1 MTPEELEKLPKPL
14 ERTMTALEL
23 SVMSEIIQRIKE
35 VSQVTPVID
44 WLLIRMDAVG
54 KSRKEIKRLLQEGV
68 ESAGLDIDQIYD
80 QAAQSDYIR
89 NKAIYE
95 AVGRDYLPYE
105 ENQWLQ
111 QVVEAV
117 REQTRDS
124 LRPMENITQTTGFN
138 VQMGGKKVFTPL
150 SEYLERSLDKAMLGI
165 TTGTRT
171 YSQAIGEVIDEMTAS
186 GIRTVDY
193 ASGKSDRIE
202 VAARRAVMTGVA
214 QMVDKVNEKNAKE
227 LGTDYWEVDWHM
239 GARNTGTGYL
249 NHQSWQGKVYSS
261 EEMRT
266 VCGLGEMLGFAGINC
281 YHIRFPFLPGIS
293 KRRYTDEWLE
303 EQNRKENEKKLFN
316 GREYDTYGAL
326 QYQRRLERTIR
337 KQKQDVKL
345 LEEAKAD
352 PDDITAAKSRLR
364 LTNKTYVEFS
374 KAMGIR
380 QQRERLRVSKDI
392 VAESVKGDI
401 IKEIR
406 LPNEALGAKNIT
418 PDIVDEIQSG
428 IDEMR
433 QEYDIRLD
441 RALAQD
447 VSDRFPDTPY
457 LTRVVDN
464 HGTREVEFVINKG
477 YNFSDFRRIVK
488 AGYETG
494 YFAGHTIKDHAIHE
508 MVHVMTGQQFKSISG
523 YDAFKARLES
533 QYVPGISG
541 YSDSM
546 KDGFETLAEAFVRM
560 RNNEPVPDEA
570 RQLVIKHI
578 ERWRKQ

>member
-95 AVGRDYLPYE
+95 AAGRDYLPYE

-418 PDIVDEIQSG
+418 PDIVDEIQLG

-464 HGTREVEFVINKG
+464 HGIREVEFVINKG

-494 YFAGHTIKDHAIHE
+494 YFAGRTIKDHAIHE